1 MGLNN
6 QFVSQIFNL
15 SCGYVQDQDD
25 KGAKR
30 RHVNISLEQA
40 VILLEDAVLLVS
52 TDEGLNWQEE
62 KLRKRVAGLYFIS
75 GQFDKVMDF

>member
-6 QFVSQIFNL
+6 QFVSQIFDL
-15 SCGYVQDQDD
+15 SCGYVQDD

-40 VILLEDAVLLVS
+40 VILLEDAILLVS
-52 TDEGLNWQEE
+52 TDDRLNWQEE

-75 GQFDKVMDF
+75 GQFDNVMDF